1 MLIQKNISLRDKNT
15 YRIGGSTAF
24 YSEPRNEDEIL
35 SSLKWASEK
44 KLPVFILG
52 KGSNVLISDS
62 GWPGIVINVAESFKE
77 ILWDENLAVAQSG
90 AMLNTLVNQSIEHSF
105 AGMEELCGIP
115 GTVGGAVV
123 MNAGAFSMC
132 VEGTIEW
139 VRYFDLIENK
149 IIVRTKNEMDFGYR
163 KSYLK
168 DRPAIII
175 TAAFRFTKSRPV
187 DDLIATRSE
196 IQSKRKIKQPLE
208 YPNCG
213 SVFKRPVNNFAGT
226 LIENC
231 GLKGK
236 RIGDA
241 EVSDKHA
248 NFIVN
253 RGNCTAEDVRNLII
267 LIQKNVYECSGIL
280 LEPEVIFI
288 GSFTSSLFI
297 PD

>member
-1 MLIQKNISLRDKNT
+1 
-15 YRIGGSTAF
+15 
-24 YSEPRNEDEIL
+24 
-35 SSLKWASEK
+35 
-44 KLPVFILG
+44 
-52 KGSNVLISDS
+52 
-62 GWPGIVINVAESFKE
+62 VA
-77 ILWDENLAVAQSG
+77 IAQSG

-105 AGMEELCGIP
+105 AGMEELSGIP

-132 VEGTIEW
+132 VEETVEW
-139 VRYFDLIENK
+139 VRYFDIIENK
-149 IIVRTKNEMDFGYR
+149 IIIRTKNEMNFGYR

-168 DRPAIII
+168 DRPAIVLN
-175 TAAFRFTKSRPV
+175 AAFRFTKKRPV

-226 LIENC
+226 LIEKC

-236 RIGDA
+236 RIGDV
-241 EVSDKHA
+241 EVSVKHA

-253 RGNCTAEDVRNLII
+253 RGNGTAEDVRNLII
-267 LIQKNVYECSGIL
+267 LIQKNVYENSGIL

-288 GSFTSSLFI
+288 GSFANMLFS